1 MRWRTIKVLNDTKD
15 IECGKV
21 AVALGTFDGMHIGH
35 MELINTLKEKA
46 QEMNITTLVYTFS
59 SVPAENFSKDN
70 IRIFTVE
77 QKLNAFEALKVDC
90 VLLNEF
96 NKEYAQKTAEQFFK
110 ELTQN
115 LNIGLL
121 VAGENFTF
129 GYKKQGN
136 FEMLKSMSKKAG
148 IPIIC
153 SKSVFADGEMVS
165 STRIRRLISKGDVYT
180 ANKLL
185 MTPYA
190 ISGTVENGQKLAT
203 RLGFATANV
212 EPPVKKILPKSGVY
226 ITTVNIDSKELPSI
240 TNIGVRPT
248 VAKKKEIVI
257 ETHILNTDTNLYK
270 KGITVSFIKNLRD
283 ERKFGS
289 VDKLKKQVENDM
301 KLAKEYFKI

>member
-1 MRWRTIKVLNDTKD
+1 MRWKTIKVLNDAKD
-15 IECGKV
+15 IKCGKV

-35 MELINTLKEKA
+35 MELINTLLKKA
-46 QEMNITTLVYTFS
+46 REMNITTLVYTFS
-59 SVPAENFSKDN
+59 SVPAENFSKEN

-96 NKEYAQKTAEQFFK
+96 NKEYAQKTAEQFFN

-115 LNIGLL
+115 LNVGLF

-136 FEMLKSMSKKAG
+136 FELLKKMSEKAG

-153 SKSVFADGEMVS
+153 SKSVFADGELVS
-165 STRIRRLISKGDVYT
+165 STRIRLLISKGDIYT

-185 MTPYA
+185 MSPYA
-190 ISGTVENGQKLAT
+190 ISGVVENGQNLGKS
-203 RLGFATANV
+203 LGFATANI
-212 EPPVKKILPKSGVY
+212 EPPAKKILPKLGVY

-240 TNIGVRPT
+240 TNVGVRPT
-248 VAKKKEIVI
+248 VAKKNEIVI
-257 ETHILNTDTNLYK
+257 ETHILNATPELYK
-270 KGITVSFIKNLRD
+270 KEITVSFMKNLRD
-283 ERKFGS
+283 ERKFSS
-289 VDKLKKQVENDM
+289 VDKLKKQVETDIN
-301 KLAKEYFKI
+301 LAKEYFKI